1 MIKSEVNIFDNDL
14 DDNDGKFQ
22 ILQAFRTRKN
32 LNNEEDDQPMTSNI
46 LLNKLAREL
55 RVKFDD
61 AQTQIFHA
69 PTQDYS
75 QNQSEIENEYQI
87 GNYAYQKS
95 KTNSPGKY
103 QNSTNKAYIRQYQ
116 DLQNQILY
124 HKIQEIHVQK
134 DTPIEVTDEL
144 YEKKLNHE
152 FPQRVKQANI
162 LAQGQNISLAVR
174 KLKEIENKVIRQ
186 DKESKDGQKDC
197 KIHVHKNL
205 YSSENQSLNTKN
217 IMRGKFTLKV
227 NKRLT
232 QQQLIEE
239 FAQEPIIFHLHK
251 NRKFMLKLEKAFD
264 CAVKSKEEL
273 QQEKIEML
281 KIEFQKQKDKTEL
294 SIGKVLWLI
303 MPQVIKTMFAL
314 REEDEKQKDEDIEN
328 VRLEHI
334 QQKMNPNRY
343 AAQLEKIQRTKNT
356 KYKQ

>member
-32 LNNEEDDQPMTSNI
+32 LNNEEDDQPLISNI
-46 LLNKLAREL
+46 LMNKLSREL

-75 QNQSEIENEYQI
+75 QNQSEIENEYQL
-87 GNYAYQKS
+87 GNYTYQKS

-103 QNSTNKAYIRQYQ
+103 QNT
-116 DLQNQILY
+116 
-124 HKIQEIHVQK
+124 
-134 DTPIEVTDEL
+134 
-144 YEKKLNHE
+144 
-152 FPQRVKQANI
+152 
-162 LAQGQNISLAVR
+162 VR
-174 KLKEIENKVIRQ
+174 KLKEIEDKVIRQ
-186 DKESKDGQKDC
+186 DKESKNDQKDC

-239 FAQEPIIFHLHK
+239 YAQEPIIFHLHK
-251 NRKFMLKLEKAFD
+251 NRKFMLKLEKAFHCD
-264 CAVKSKEEL
+264 IKSKEEL
-273 QQEKIEML
+273 QHEKIEML
-281 KIEFQKQKDKTEL
+281 KLEFQKQKDKKEHLDLKSDNEFSQNNYIRPNNHKKNHLL
-294 SIGKVLWLI
+294 SSQVKKHQTPQRI
-303 MPQVIKTMFAL
+303 MIKRQPLYQSNQLFKFKDHLPSCYTTRQQPQPQVIKTMFAL
-314 REEDEKQKDEDIEN
+314 REEDVKQKDEDIEN